1 MSFLS
6 MYGLDD
12 EDSDETGAEPGTT
25 DATSATDTNQIVS
38 LFNKYYGGDT
48 YGAKLEEAR
57 KKRETQ
63 LSDYQK
69 ALEQSAAVEGAE
81 PSKAEL
87 YYRLSSALLEP
98 GETGDFWES
107 LGRAGKT
114 VGEFEKEKRLARR
127 EKELGGLKIKTEMQK
142 LGIESTGDEI
152 STLQALAAR
161 EMQDRTKLFGEIAK
175 SMKPATAVS
184 PAGKIAEDEGKIKGT
199 PEFAARVREIET
211 QRRADEEAR
220 AGREQGRLDAML
232 AGLASKREALSQQEI
247 KQLWELEDQ
256 NSAAD
261 TSLGMLKQALQYS
274 QISFA
279 LDPKKNASDWA
290 QYQLTQQRDPNNKR
304 VIATNYLLNLLSRQ
318 SLENLKATF
327 GGAGITNEERA
338 ALDRLQGMSGAS
350 HEERAL
356 IINNT
361 INLLMKRLQKNKSR
375 MDKIYEGGYTR
386 RPPAGAQ

>member
-48 YGAKLEEAR
+48 YGAKLEAAR

-63 LSDYQK
+63 LSDYEKMLQ
-69 ALEQSAAVEGAE
+69 QSAAVEGAE

-87 YYRLSSALLEP
+87 YFRLSSALLEP
-98 GETGDFWES
+98 GKTGDFWES
-107 LGRAGKT
+107 IGRAGKT

-127 EKELGGLKIKTEMQK
+127 EKELGGLKVKTEMKK

-175 SMKPATAVS
+175 SMKPGTAVS
-184 PAGKIAEDEGKIKGT
+184 PAGKMALDEGFTFMSPEYIARVKEINEQNKELGQSRVDVLMSNLALAQQGAQAQRQALTRDEREQVWKLEDE
-199 PEFAARVREIET
+199 
-211 QRRADEEAR
+211 
-220 AGREQGRLDAML
+220 L
-232 AGLASKREALSQQEI
+232 
-247 KQLWELEDQ
+247 
-256 NSAAD
+256 SAAEG
-261 TSLGMLKQALQYS
+261 SLGMLKKAIEYS
-274 QISFA
+274 KVSFA
-279 LDPKKNASDWA
+279 LDPKKNAAEWA
-290 QYQLTQQRDPNNKR
+290 QYQLTQQRDPNNSK
-304 VIATNYLLNLLSRQ
+304 VIATNFLLNLLSQQ
-318 SLENLKATF
+318 SLQSLKAVF
-327 GGAGITNEERA
+327 GGAGITDSERA

-356 IINNT
+356 IINNA
-361 INLLMKRLQKNKSR
+361 IELLMKRMEKNKTR
-375 MDKIYEGGYTR
+375 MNRIYEGGYTR

>member
-1 MSFLS
+1 

-57 KKRETQ
+57 KKRQTQ

-69 ALEQSAAVEGAE
+69 LLEQSAAVEGAE
-81 PSKAEL
+81 PTKAEL

-98 GETGDFWES
+98 GKTGDFWES

-127 EKELGGLKIKTEMQK
+127 EKELGGLKVKTEMGK

-184 PAGKIAEDEGKIKGT
+184 PAGKIALDEGF
-199 PEFAARVREIET
+199 EFGSPKYIARVKEINEEN
-211 QRRADEEAR
+211 RALGQSRVDVLTANL
-220 AGREQGRLDAML
+220 ALAQQGAQ
-232 AGLASKREALSQQEI
+232 AKREALSDTEV
-247 KQLWELEDQ
+247 KQIWMLEDVIGAGDISLRLLR
-256 NSAAD
+256 NALKYNDAAFN
-261 TSLGMLKQALQYS
+261 LGNFAEAKSYDYAKQA
-274 QISFA
+274 
-279 LDPKKNASDWA
+279 DPKN
-290 QYQLTQQRDPNNKR
+290 PR
-304 VIATNYLLNLLSRQ
+304 VIATGYLLNLLSRE
-318 SLENLKATF
+318 SLNQLKTIF
-327 GGAGITNEERA
+327 GGSGITDAERD
-338 ALDRLQGMSGAS
+338 ALNRLSGLQTAS
-350 HEERAL
+350 SEERAL
-356 IINNT
+356 IIQT
-361 INLLMKRLQKNKSR
+361 ALNLVERRLATNRTRMKR
-375 MDKIYEGGYTR
+375 IYEGEYTR